1 MIIMS
6 NNDKNSEVS
15 LAEQMRKR
23 SLANSSQK
31 LFNIKEDFKR
41 RVEIESNHGNT
52 NMVYI
57 IMEKAGSV
65 YMTKEMINLFSD
77 FIVDDCRFKLKY
89 DFIDDGK
96 GEPFHSF
103 RIQW

>member
-1 MIIMS
+1 MI
-6 NNDKNSEVS
+6 
-15 LAEQMRKR
+15 
-23 SLANSSQK
+23 
-31 LFNIKEDFKR
+31 
-41 RVEIESNHGNT
+41 
-52 NMVYI
+52 YI

-77 FIVDDCRFKLKY
+77 FIVDECRFKLKY